1 MTESTSDNLINMI
14 IKTKIIVQNNARI
27 PNLLAKEMISV
38 KKKKNSVSD
47 FLNQQQIFLSCLC
60 SALFKGF
67 VDIQ

>member
-27 PNLLAKEMISV
+27 LNLLAKEMIRV
-38 KKKKNSVSD
+38 KKKNSVSD
-47 FLNQQQIFLSCLC
+47 FLDQQQIFLSCLC

>member
-38 KKKKNSVSD
+38 KKKNSVSD
-47 FLNQQQIFLSCLC
+47 FLDQQQIFLSCLC
-60 SALFKGF
+60 SALFKRF

>member
-27 PNLLAKEMISV
+27 LNLLAKEMIRV
-38 KKKKNSVSD
+38 KKKHSVSD
-47 FLNQQQIFLSCLC
+47 FLDQQQIFLSCLC